1 MLKAGLQFI
10 FVILF
15 ARNCYLAPFHLD
27 PVVKEAL
34 TDLLKAAASHVIF
47 GDADANDLGK
57 RQIQSTSAVRGNYSH
72 STVIMPLRSDFFE
85 YISEPSTY
93 ALPGQH
99 IVLAEFGT
107 NNFSGITSKYNFAL
121 SLSVLRLFHL
131 NCSHR
136 TMWANYPKN
145 KLVYVYI

>member
-34 TDLLKAAASHVIF
+34 TDLLEAAAVRVIS
-47 GDADANDLGK
+47 GDAAANDLGK
-57 RQIQSTSAVRGNYSH
+57 RQMQSTNAVRGNYSH

-99 IVLAEFGT
+99 IVLAESGT
-107 NNFSGITSKYNFAL
+107 NNFSGSTSK
-121 SLSVLRLFHL
+121 
-131 NCSHR
+131 
-136 TMWANYPKN
+136 
-145 KLVYVYI
+145 

>member
-34 TDLLKAAASHVIF
+34 TDLLTAAASHVIF

-57 RQIQSTSAVRGNYSH
+57 RQMQSTNAVRGNYSH
-72 STVIMPLRSDFFE
+72 STVIMPLFRV
-85 YISEPSTY
+85 YLRTKY
-93 ALPGQH
+93 LC
-99 IVLAEFGT
+99 LARATHCSRGVWDKQFLW
-107 NNFSGITSKYNFAL
+107 N
-121 SLSVLRLFHL
+121 HL
-131 NCSHR
+131 
-136 TMWANYPKN
+136 K
-145 KLVYVYI
+145 I